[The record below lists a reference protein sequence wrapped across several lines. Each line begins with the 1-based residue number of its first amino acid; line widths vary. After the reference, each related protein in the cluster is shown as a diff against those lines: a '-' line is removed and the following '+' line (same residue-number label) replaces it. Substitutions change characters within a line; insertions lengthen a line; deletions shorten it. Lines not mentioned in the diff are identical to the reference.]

1 MSHILPVDTKVIAYF
16 DAPSTPVFLLND
28 PVKGKLDDATYVLAG
43 DIATDITADVTSVSV
58 WRGRSRWLDSIN
70 AGTASFTVQ
79 NLTRDFDPFGGGTYS
94 SDMVP
99 GKRVTIEVGE
109 TPIFDGTVDDWDVA
123 YTIGGYSTASAVVSD
138 ALSDL
143 SRQTLTAN
151 TATSQLSGARVEAI
165 LNRAEVDF
173 PAGSRNIDA
182 GLETLQADTIDAGT
196 NALDYLKLVT
206 ETESG
211 RLFVTAEGVLT
222 FQERSTP
229 VPSADVLLFADNGTG
244 IPFDH
249 IEIQVGSELLYNR
262 ATVTRREGLVQT
274 NDNADSQTLYGIRSI
289 DVSGLLFNSDGAA
302 ANLAEQLVNRYGDPS
317 PRFSQLGVNVGALT
331 ITQAIEVS
339 TVELGELLKV
349 RFAPPGGGAAIEQ
362 YGVVEGIKHKV
373 GIDSHAIS
381 FSLSS
386 LTGVPFVLDDVV
398 LGVLDG
404 GSTLGY

>member
-1 MSHILPVDTKVIAYF
+1 MSHVLPVDTKVIAYF
-16 DAPSTPVFLLND
+16 DAPSTPVFLLDD

-249 IEIQVGSELLYNR
+249 IEAALQPSNCDPERRAGANQRQRRLANSVRHPQHRRLRIVVQQRRRSSEPRRAARQQV
-262 ATVTRREGLVQT
+262 RRSFAQVQPARCERRGV
-274 NDNADSQTLYGIRSI
+274 DDHSSHRS
-289 DVSGLLFNSDGAA
+289 VDG
-302 ANLAEQLVNRYGDPS
+302 R
-317 PRFSQLGVNVGALT
+317 VG
-331 ITQAIEVS
+331 
-339 TVELGELLKV
+339 
-349 RFAPPGGGAAIEQ
+349 
-362 YGVVEGIKHKV
+362 
-373 GIDSHAIS
+373 
-381 FSLSS
+381 
-386 LTGVPFVLDDVV
+386 
-398 LGVLDG
+398 
-404 GSTLGY
+404 